1 VSDDRPGVI
10 YAICNPA
17 WPTWIKVGR
26 AEGERS
32 DAENVM
38 KRRLYQYNTG
48 DPDKAYKAVVWKY
61 AACCHTAERYAH
73 DFLDIAEAA
82 RIARLRPPLRP
93 KNYEFYI
100 GTLRDLLQDE
110 LVEAVQAE
118 LRVSRPVNSDVAD
131 TARASRSVIKDLL
144 ECMAMGDE
152 RLEAAAEA
160 VLRRLDLLE
169 GV

>member
-1 VSDDRPGVI
+1 
-10 YAICNPA
+10 
-17 WPTWIKVGR
+17 
-26 AEGERS
+26 
-32 DAENVM
+32 M

-73 DFLDIAEAA
+73 DFLDATSYRGHGEWFQQREDFVETYIAEAA